1 MGIWNFCVLW
11 GDAILLKLLLSQ
23 NSKLPLLFKSFEA
36 AATAAAVLILRKY
49 TTLESSGALQ
59 IYRHTLL
66 F

>member
-11 GDAILLKLLLSQ
+11 GDAILLKLLSQ

-59 IYRHTLL
+59 IYRHKLL

>member
-11 GDAILLKLLLSQ
+11 GDAILLKLLSQ